1 MSRHHSLG
9 RLALA
14 VAVLSLVSLPALARI
29 PVVVPEPTTLSIVG
43 AAIAGLVALYRMRR
57 DD

>member
-1 MSRHHSLG
+1 MCDHQILG

-14 VAVLSLVSLPALARI
+14 VAALSLVSTPALARI
-29 PVVVPEPTTLSIVG
+29 PTVVPEPTTLSIIG
-43 AAIAGLVALYRMRR
+43 AAIAGLVAVYRMRR